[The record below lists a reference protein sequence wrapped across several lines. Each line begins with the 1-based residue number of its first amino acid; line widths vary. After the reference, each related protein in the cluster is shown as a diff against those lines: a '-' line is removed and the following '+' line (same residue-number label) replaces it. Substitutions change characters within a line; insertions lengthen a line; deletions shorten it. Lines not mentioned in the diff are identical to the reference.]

1 MNYSLT
7 IDSEEKAVAVMD
19 ILVIILGITISYTIL
34 YFVIK
39 AAVRNG
45 IIEARNMNSVS
56 DNIADNDNRIAQK
69 ACPNCKI
76 EHDCDYPKCPYCE
89 YQYYNK

>member
-1 MNYSLT
+1 
-7 IDSEEKAVAVMD
+7 MD
-19 ILVIILGITISYTIL
+19 ILIIILGAIISYTILL

-45 IIEARNMNSVS
+45 IIESRNINSVS

-69 ACPNCKI
+69 TCPNCKL